1 MNGSCIQRL
10 VLLGEDL
17 FLHRFA
23 SYLLEFKLN
32 IPQCVTSTKPQ
43 GDMDKEGKMMIFLLL
58 MAGNIIT
65 HFNII
70 RTCTPLKGALCSC
83 RGINLDQREKSAFID
98 FYKKNVLLMNKQ
110 RTIHFHSV
118 PLFKFAGT

>member
-1 MNGSCIQRL
+1 
-10 VLLGEDL
+10 
-17 FLHRFA
+17 
-23 SYLLEFKLN
+23 
-32 IPQCVTSTKPQ
+32 
-43 GDMDKEGKMMIFLLL
+43 MDKEGKMMIFLLL

-65 HFNII
+65 HYDII
-70 RTCTPLKGALCSC
+70 PTCTPLKGALCSC

-118 PLFKFAGT
+118 TLFKFAGT